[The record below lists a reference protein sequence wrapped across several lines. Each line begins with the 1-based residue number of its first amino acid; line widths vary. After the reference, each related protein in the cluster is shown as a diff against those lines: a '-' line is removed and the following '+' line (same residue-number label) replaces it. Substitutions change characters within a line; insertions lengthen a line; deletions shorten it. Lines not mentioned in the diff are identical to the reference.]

1 MGDPFVP
8 APCSSTPARPTYQ
21 VTTVGRRGPTH
32 ILPRRLSTSRNF
44 GAPSHGIGTRCL
56 RFAVRLTPPHA
67 RLASG
72 CPARLYQAGLITR
85 RVPKKGFRHVLHRF
99 PLSHASWRKECPSS
113 YEPPFVKPRPTKF
126 SLLLFAAPSIDH
138 PRRLAAFVCRSLCP
152 WSAFAF
158 SVSTAYNC

>member
-1 MGDPFVP
+1 MRSPKFMGDPFVP

-99 PLSHASWRKECPSS
+99 PLSHASWRKECPV
-113 YEPPFVKPRPTKF
+113 F
-126 SLLLFAAPSIDH
+126 PSQMKRKWNGNGAIRMSPSPSGSGTRIVHIDH
-138 PRRLAAFVCRSLCP
+138 
-152 WSAFAF
+152 
-158 SVSTAYNC
+158 Y